1 MRCVNGR
8 RRFPRRREHGY
19 TSTRRPRH
27 APEVEMLSSLELIAR
42 NDAATWEIHVAET
55 SNLLIGVSCAAVAV
69 ALVYLH
75 QNLEDLRYRAAYIP
89 FACLLALSGVAHV
102 LDALSIFHA
111 DLWAHGILLAFSAVC
126 GVGTAILL
134 RDLVLRAERL
144 AGRERAAR
152 HRETELAATVEQLSS
167 AYSRSQELSELK
179 AQVFANLSH
188 ELRTPLTLIL
198 GPVQKLKETANLD
211 EEQRA
216 SLTMVERNAQVL
228 IGHVSDL
235 LELSRVDSVGVELN
249 RKPTD
254 AGRLIRTLATNFREL
269 AKDLGVE
276 YEVDFPRL
284 RQPLLLDTQKLERIA
299 MNLLANAFKF
309 TPRGGRVA
317 FRVRLID
324 GAERR
329 TAHSEL
335 VLTVDDSGP
344 GIRKED
350 RELVFERFRQLDG
363 KPNRSFGGTGLGL
376 AIVREFVAAYSGSVV
391 LEDSLEGGARFVV
404 RLPVELSEQQA
415 ENDRDSLPISVS
427 SAEMLALKPRPT
439 SDRRPDGAPELPLIL
454 VVEDNPD
461 MNRFVCSSLSGEF
474 QVASAFDGPQALD
487 RLELLTPD
495 LIVTD
500 FMMPRMSGDEFVQAV
515 RGRPL
520 LRDIPVL
527 VLTARDDT
535 ELRVRALEG
544 GVQDWLTK
552 PFTMPELVARARN
565 LISARRARAVLRE
578 ELTTREFDLGELASQ
593 LAERKRQLESLL
605 GTLTQA
611 LEQAELASRFKTSL
625 LRLVSHELR
634 TPLGALQLQLE
645 RLAGAHHG
653 PLNDPQQQLI
663 VRMRRSLSRLTDTI
677 QSLLEYA
684 RIESGRLELCVEVF
698 DMNELVQSVV
708 DDFSPQAEAKGLRM
722 ELLSPREVVSFESD
736 SRLVRLVLVNVVANA
751 LKFTEKGRIS
761 IGIQAYADHCEM
773 QVEDTGPGIEPGLRA
788 SVFEP
793 FFQGESMPRRH
804 SPGTGLGLSLVR
816 EMLLALGGHIELES
830 EVGRGSTFRI
840 SIPRAAVSWP
850 RLATLH
856 PAQNTA

>member
-1 MRCVNGR
+1 
-8 RRFPRRREHGY
+8 
-19 TSTRRPRH
+19 
-27 APEVEMLSSLELIAR
+27 MLSSLELIAR
-42 NDAATWEIHVAET
+42 SDAHVWQLNLAEA
-55 SNLLIGVSCAAVAV
+55 SSLVIGAACLSVAV
-69 ALVYLH
+69 ALSYLRRL
-75 QNLEDLRYRAAYIP
+75 QTRYYRAAYLP
-89 FACLLALSGVAHV
+89 FACFVALSGIAHI
-102 LDALSIFHA
+102 LDALDIFHA
-111 DLWAHGILLAFSAVC
+111 DLWLHGTLLALSALCAV
-126 GVGTAILL
+126 GVVVLL
-134 RDLVLRAERL
+134 RDLVLRAATLAERQ
-144 AGRERAAR
+144 ETAR
-152 HRETELAATVEQLSS
+152 QRETELARKVEQLSS

-179 AQVFANLSH
+179 AQMFANLSH

-198 GPVQKLKETANLD
+198 GPVQKLRETPSLGD
-211 EEQRA
+211 EQRA
-216 SLTMVERNAQVL
+216 ALTMVERNAQL
-228 IGHVSDL
+228 LLGHVSDL

-254 AGRLIRTLATNFREL
+254 AGRLIRTLASNFREL

-276 YEVDFPRL
+276 YEVDLPRL
-284 RQPLLLDTQKLERIA
+284 RQPFLLDTPKLERIA

-317 FRVRLID
+317 FRVRLVD
-324 GAERR
+324 AAERH
-329 TAHSEL
+329 AAQPEL

-363 KPNRSFGGTGLGL
+363 KPNRAFGGTGLGL
-376 AIVREFVAAYSGSVV
+376 AIVREFVTAYEGSVIV
-391 LEDSLEGGARFVV
+391 EDSLEGGARFVV
-404 RLPVELSEQQA
+404 RLPVEPSEQQVDS
-415 ENDRDSLPISVS
+415 ERESLPSSS

-439 SDRRPDGAPELPLIL
+439 NDRALDPATDLPLIL

-474 QVASAFDGPQALD
+474 QVASAFDGPQALA
-487 RLELLTPD
+487 RLEFLTPD

-500 FMMPRMSGDEFVQAV
+500 FMMPRMSGDEFIQAV
-515 RGRPL
+515 RNKQT

-578 ELTTREFDLGELASQ
+578 ELTTREFDVGELAVQ

-605 GTLTQA
+605 QTLTEA

-634 TPLGALQLQLE
+634 TPLGALQLQLD

-653 PLNDPQQQLI
+653 SLNDPQQQLI
-663 VRMRRSLSRLTDTI
+663 VRMKRSLSRLTDTI

-684 RIESGRLELCVEVF
+684 RIESGRLELCVETF
-698 DMNELVQSVV
+698 DLRELVQSVV
-708 DDFSPQAEAKGLRM
+708 DDFSPQAEAKGLRL
-722 ELLSPREVVSFESD
+722 ELLALPEVMSFESD
-736 SRLVRLVLVNVVANA
+736 SRLMRLVLVNLIANA

-761 IGIQAYADHCEM
+761 VGVQARADHCDL
-773 QVEDTGPGIEPGLRA
+773 QVEDTGPGIEPALRA

-793 FFQGESMPRRH
+793 FFQGESMPRHH

-816 EMLLALGGHIELES
+816 EMLLALGGSIELES

-840 SIPRAAVSWP
+840 SVPKADASRA
-850 RLATLH
+850 RLLTAQ
-856 PAQNTA
+856 PAQNIA